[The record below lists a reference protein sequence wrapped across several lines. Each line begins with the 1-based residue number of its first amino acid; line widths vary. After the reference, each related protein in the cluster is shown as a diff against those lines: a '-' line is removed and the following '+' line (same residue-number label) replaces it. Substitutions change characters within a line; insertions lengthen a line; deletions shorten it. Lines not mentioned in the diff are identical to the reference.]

1 MNIEKLRQ
9 NINIIDDKIIK
20 LLEDREELVK
30 IIGKEKKFNN
40 INILCQSREDKIIK

>member
-20 LLEDREELVK
+20 LLEDRD
-30 IIGKEKKFNN
+30 GKKFNN
-40 INILCQSREDKIIK
+40 INIMSKQRR

>member
-20 LLEDREELVK
+20 LLEDREGKNL
-30 IIGKEKKFNN
+30 II
-40 INILCQSREDKIIK
+40 